1 MKFTSKFAAIALA
14 TTTLCSGAAIAD
26 DYGPWQVRFRAI
38 AIAPDESSTTSI
50 GGFSDHS
57 TQIVPEM
64 DISYFFNENI
74 SLELIL
80 GVSKHSA
87 NAWNTAVG
95 DLDLGTVW
103 ALPPTLTLQYHAM
116 PGEVINPYFGA
127 GVNYTIFFSE
137 GGLPAGSPINSI
149 DHSDSFGI
157 ALQGGV
163 DIQTG
168 SEWFLNLDVKKI
180 WMQTDATMNTAL
192 GTVTADVSLDPWVYG
207 VGFGR
212 RF

>member
-1 MKFTSKFAAIALA
+1 MVLA
-14 TTTLCSGAAIAD
+14 TTTLCSGAAIAE

-38 AIAPDESSTTSI
+38 IVQPDESSSTSI
-50 GGFSDHS
+50 GGFTDHS

-80 GVSKHSA
+80 AVIKHQGKT
-87 NAWNTAVG
+87 NNTAIG
-95 DLDLGTVW
+95 DLAVGGVW
-103 ALPPTLTLQYHAM
+103 LLPPTLTLQYHVAPGAM
-116 PGEVINPYFGA
+116 FNPYFGA

-137 GGLPAGSPINSI
+137 SLPAGSPLVSV
-149 DHSDSFGI
+149 DHSDSFGF
-157 ALQGGV
+157 ALQSGV

-168 SEWFLNLDVKKI
+168 SDWFLNLDVKKVWI
-180 WMQTDATMNTAL
+180 QTDATLDAGAL
-192 GTVTADVSLDPWVYG
+192 GIVTADVSLDPWVFG
-207 VGFGR
+207 VGVGR